1 MRLHY
6 CCTTFVLTIAGE
18 LALCKNNIWTPRSSS
33 TNRREM
39 KAQGSAKVSSSGG
52 YSIVP
57 PPSFSYVEEN
67 ICRCTYPV
75 TRANIS
81 FAQSINIG
89 YIVNVSARKI
99 DPAFQTYCD
108 ERTIEIVS
116 GAVTKILRARLK
128 VCSCYR
134 TTYFKKAN
142 LRRLIK
148 WLR

>member
-1 MRLHY
+1 
-6 CCTTFVLTIAGE
+6 
-18 LALCKNNIWTPRSSS
+18 
-33 TNRREM
+33 M
-39 KAQGSAKVSSSGG
+39 KAQGTAKVSSSGG

-57 PPSFSYVEEN
+57 PPNFSYVEEN

-99 DPAFQTYCD
+99 DSAFQTYCD

-116 GAVTKILRARLK
+116 GPVSHFSKG
-128 VCSCYR
+128 
-134 TTYFKKAN
+134 KADTVF
-142 LRRLIK
+142 LL
-148 WLR
+148 